1 MRKQAYAS
9 NDDGPKE
16 KERNEYRPI
25 SIVSIIRQEAAEPI
39 GVSVLNS
46 LAFALAYIVVAGSRW

>member
-1 MRKQAYAS
+1 MPVTMMDQRKR
-9 NDDGPKE
+9 
-16 KERNEYRPI
+16 ERNEYRPI